1 MYNYVSVFVF
11 NNIFLFAFSN
21 FIYLFFCVAEK
32 MSQDSEKK
40 NEEKCYD
47 NPAFALSE
55 KNVWMHIEVS
65 VWILFFL

>member
-1 MYNYVSVFVF
+1 
-11 NNIFLFAFSN
+11 
-21 FIYLFFCVAEK
+21 